1 MEGKKEGGEKIPGWQ
16 IFYDDLML
24 IFVIAVAIP
33 FLTYIVWGLMD
44 IANVP
49 VAKP

>member
-1 MEGKKEGGEKIPGWQ
+1 MDEEKKERIPGWQ
-16 IFYDDLML
+16 LFYDDLML

-33 FLTYIVWGLMD
+33 FLTYIVWGLID